1 MLKTLAHNLPPA
13 TLSHSTGLTDR
24 DTGAFKGCG
33 FVEFVDPASI
43 DKVAPF
49 NGGMLLGRALRVD
62 YSAPRKP
69 KEW

>member
-1 MLKTLAHNLPPA
+1 MPA
-13 TLSHSTGLTDR
+13 PCPASFAGLTDR

-33 FVEFVDPASI
+33 FVEFVDPSAI
-43 DKVAPF
+43 DKVAPL
-49 NGGMLLGRALRVD
+49 NGSMLLGRALRVD